1 MSQQINLFNPVFLK
15 TKKYFSA
22 VTMAEGLGLI
32 LIGSLALFG
41 YASYQTRAFDRQA
54 AQTSQSLDAA
64 RAQLEKVT
72 TTFAPRNASQLLAQ
86 DIARLELQLKARQ
99 GVQAIL
105 KGGEFGN
112 AKGFSEYMRA
122 FSHQSL
128 NGLWLTGFTIQGADA
143 AMTINGRVLQAELVP
158 IYIKRLGQEPAMQGR
173 TFASLEMSRPPE
185 IKAAPGAI
193 AAVKPLLPP
202 FVEFSLRATNSEAP
216 K

>member
-22 VTMAEGLGLI
+22 ITMAEGLALI
-32 LIGSLALFG
+32 LIGSLALFA
-41 YASYQTRAFDRQA
+41 YASYQTVTFDKQA
-54 AQTSQSLDAA
+54 AETTKSLETA
-64 RAQLEKVT
+64 RAQFEKVT
-72 TTFAPRNASQLLAQ
+72 IAFAPRSVSQLLAQ
-86 DIARLELQLKARQ
+86 DIARLELQLQARQ

-128 NGLWLTGFTIQGADA
+128 NGLWLTGFGIQGADG

-158 IYIKRLGQEPAMQGR
+158 TYLKRLGQEAAMQGR
-173 TFASLEMSRPPE
+173 TFASLEMSRPAE
-185 IKAAPGAI
+185 VKAPPGA
-193 AAVKPLLPP
+193 VDTTKPALPP
-202 FVEFSLRATNSEAP
+202 FLEFSLRATTAEAP

>member
-22 VTMAEGLGLI
+22 ITMAEGLGLI
-32 LIGSLALFG
+32 LMGSLALFA

-158 IYIKRLGQEPAMQGR
+158 TYIKRLGQESAMQGR

-185 IKAAPGAI
+185 VKTAPGAV
-193 AAVKPLLPP
+193 ATEKPILPP
-202 FVEFSLRATNSEAP
+202 FVEFSLSATTSEAP